1 MSFTHLHHN
10 STLKCTFLNFKI
22 ARGVNSRTVILLN
35 MSKLWAF
42 NNIIE
47 PTIIYLFF
55 NNGLIEQCC
64 LTERRLYL
72 ALIVL
77 FVQCRYLTAQ
87 KQFKLLRFLNMA
99 KVFLKI
105 HKVKKKKKN
114 FQWCATIL
122 TIFCS
127 LLQVPH
133 TQWISICNFLVIL
146 WNKVFT
152 K

>member
-105 HKVKKKKKN
+105 HKVKKKKKLPVMCN
-114 FQWCATIL
+114 YFNYIL
-122 TIFCS
+122 FS
-127 LLQVPH
+127 
-133 TQWISICNFLVIL
+133 
-146 WNKVFT
+146 FT
-152 K
+152 SASYTMNIHL